1 MKFLRMAGIAG
12 ALLGSVSLS
21 AAQTLDCTCVTNQ
34 STGQAYPIV
43 GKIAESSGSVI
54 YSGTTGFVEGKA
66 GTQIASGSQINVGP
80 GGKANVQVGSNC
92 NLAAAENSEIS
103 ILQPEGKD
111 GPICVKISEANFGMA
126 KLSSESSTYSQA
138 NPNSGGVDQS
148 ALLALGAAAGIVA
161 ITCIGWCD
169 DSGGRPASP

>member
-1 MKFLRMAGIAG
+1 MKFIRMAGVAG
-12 ALLGSVSLS
+12 VLLGSVSVS
-21 AAQTLDCTCVTNQ
+21 AAQTLDCTCITNQ
-34 STGQAYPIV
+34 SSGQAYPIV
-43 GKIAESSGSVI
+43 GKIAESSGSVM

-66 GTQIASGSQINVGP
+66 GTQITSGSQINVGP

-92 NLAAAENSEIS
+92 NLAAAQNSEIS

-111 GPICVKISEANFGMA
+111 GPICVKISEANFGTA
-126 KLSSESSTYSQA
+126 TLGSESSTHAQA
-138 NPNSGGVDQS
+138 NPNGGVDQS